1 MLSAK
6 LNIIILTFVLILGVG
21 CSNNTQGLDQALIDK
36 AGAPLLKGLGSHTH
50 KITSDIE
57 GVQRYFDQGL
67 IMAFAFNHAESI
79 RSFKAAQKL
88 DPTCAM
94 CYWGEALALGP
105 NINVNSDG
113 KVIMAPDN
121 RVQAF
126 AAISKASSLMANAS
140 EAEQAYITALSV
152 RYDGNPESSRAPMD
166 IAYATAMENLS
177 IKYPMDNDAASLFAE
192 SLMNTMPWNYWAE
205 DGDPK
210 PDTVKVLNSLESV
223 LAANPN
229 HPLAIHLY
237 IHAVEASSD
246 PSRAEKPADRLA
258 ALVPG
263 AGHLVHMPAHIY
275 WRVGR
280 YHDASVANI
289 EAAKVDED
297 YIAQCN
303 AQGFYPALYYP
314 HNVHF
319 LWAASTM
326 EGRSQLSIDSAL
338 KVSKYVRVEQIKQ
351 IPFLEF
357 FHTIPLL
364 SYVRFAKWEEIL
376 SYKKPIDEFKFSLG
390 LYHYARSI
398 AFASTG
404 DVISAISE
412 QEKILPL
419 KDADEIKVIIK
430 AGQPSDKLLEISH
443 FLALGQIELARN
455 NYLKAIDYFN
465 VAVDI
470 QDALPY
476 REPEFWYYPTRQSLG
491 HALML
496 NKNFEEAVKVF
507 NKDLENYPRN
517 GWSFYGLHKAHQSL
531 ENKNQSQDA
540 LDKFKEIWQFSD
552 VELQSSV
559 IY

>member
-1 MLSAK
+1 MK
-6 LNIIILTFVLILGVG
+6 NNINLKTFIFMIFITACSSESDNNLIK
-21 CSNNTQGLDQALIDK
+21 K
-36 AGAPLLKGLGSHTH
+36 AGAPLLDGLGDHTH
-50 KITSDIE
+50 PITTSVV
-57 GVQRYFDQGL
+57 GVQKYFDQGM

-79 RSFKAAQKL
+79 RSFKAAQNL
-88 DPTCAM
+88 DPNCAM

-113 KVIMAPDN
+113 KVIMAPEN
-121 RVQAF
+121 RIAAF
-126 AAISKASSLMANAS
+126 KAINKAIALSKTVSVK
-140 EAEQAYITALSV
+140 EQAYISALSS
-152 RYDGNPESSRAPMD
+152 RYDGDPATNRDPLD
-166 IAYATAMENLS
+166 IAYANAMEKLS
-177 IKYPMDNDAASLFAE
+177 KNFPDDNDAASLFAE
-192 SLMNTMPWNYWAE
+192 ALMNTMPWNYWAE

-210 PDTVKVLNSLESV
+210 PDTIKVIDSLESV
-223 LAANPN
+223 LAKNPN

-246 PSRAEKPADRLA
+246 PARAEGPADRLGK
-258 ALVPG
+258 LVPG

-275 WRVGR
+275 WRIGR
-280 YHDASVANI
+280 YHDASLVNI

-326 EGRSQLSIDSAL
+326 EGRSELSIESAL
-338 KVSKYVRVEQIKQ
+338 KVSKYVRIEQIKQ

-364 SYVRFAKWEEIL
+364 SYVRFAKWNEIL
-376 SYKKPIDEFKFSLG
+376 SYEKPIDEFKFSLG
-390 LYHYARSI
+390 IYHYARSI

-404 DVISAISE
+404 DIYRAIEE

-419 KDADEIKVIIK
+419 KDASEIKVIIK
-430 AGQPSDKLLEISH
+430 AGQPSDKLLAIANH
-443 FLALGQIELARN
+443 LAMGQIELAN
-455 NYLKAIDYFN
+455 MNIDDSIMHFKM
-465 VAVDI
+465 AVEE

-491 HALML
+491 HALLL
-496 NKNFEEAVKVF
+496 NKDFEEAVSVF
-507 NKDLENYPRN
+507 KQDLKDYPRN
-517 GWSFYGLHKAHQSL
+517 GWSYYGLYKAFKGLDNIELSNEALIKHQ
-531 ENKNQSQDA
+531 
-540 LDKFKEIWQFSD
+540 EIWQMSD
-552 VELQSSV
+552 VELKSSI

>member
-1 MLSAK
+1 MLKINSSLA
-6 LNIIILTFVLILGVG
+6 LFSIFLFLG
-21 CSNNTQGLDQALIDK
+21 CSNNSDILLADK
-36 AGAPLLKGLGSHTH
+36 AGAPLLNGLGKHSHR
-50 KITSDIE
+50 ISSNVD

-79 RSFKAAQKL
+79 RSFKAAQRL
-88 DPTCAM
+88 DPNCAM
-94 CYWGEALALGP
+94 CFWGEALALGP

-113 KVIMAPDN
+113 KVIMAPKN
-121 RVQAF
+121 RVAAF
-126 AAISKASSLMANAS
+126 KAINTAITLSKSASA
-140 EAEQAYITALSV
+140 EEQAYISALAT
-152 RYDGNPESSRAPMD
+152 RYDGDPKTDREPLD
-166 IAYATAMENLS
+166 KAYANAMETLS
-177 IKYPMDNDAASLFAE
+177 KRYPEDNDAASLFAE
-192 SLMNTMPWNYWAE
+192 ALMNTMPWNYWAE

-210 PDTVKVLNSLESV
+210 PDTVKVIDSLESV
-223 LAANPN
+223 LENNPN

-246 PSRAEKPADRLA
+246 PARAEGPADRLA
-258 ALVPG
+258 KLVPG

-275 WRVGR
+275 WRIGR
-280 YHDASVANI
+280 YHDASLANI

-326 EGRSQLSIDSAL
+326 EGRSKLSIDSAL

-364 SYVRFAKWEEIL
+364 SYVRFAKWDEIL
-376 SYKKPIDEFKFSLG
+376 AYEKPIDEFKFSLG

-404 DVISAISE
+404 NIEQAIKE

-419 KDADEIKVIIK
+419 KDAPEIKVIIR
-430 AGQPSDKLLEISH
+430 AGQPSDKLLEIANH
-443 FLALGQIELARN
+443 LAMGQIELAN
-455 NYLKAIDYFN
+455 MNLAASIMHFKM
-465 VAVDI
+465 AVET

-491 HALML
+491 HALLL
-496 NKNFEEAVKVF
+496 NKDFEEAVSVF
-507 NKDLENYPRN
+507 NQDLKDYPRN
-517 GWSFYGLHKAHQSL
+517 GWSYYGLYKAYKAL
-531 ENKNQSQDA
+531 NKAELSNEA
-540 LDKFKEIWQFSD
+540 LTKHVEIWQMSD
-552 VELQSSV
+552 IELKSSI

>member
-1 MLSAK
+1 MLKINSSLATF
-6 LNIIILTFVLILGVG
+6 IIFLFLG
-21 CSNNTQGLDQALIDK
+21 CSNNSDILLTEK
-36 AGAPLLKGLGSHTH
+36 AGAPLLNGLGKHSH
-50 KITSDIE
+50 KISSSVD

-79 RSFKAAQKL
+79 RSFKAAQRL
-88 DPTCAM
+88 DPSCAM
-94 CYWGEALALGP
+94 CFWGEALALGP

-113 KVIMAPDN
+113 KVIMAPQN
-121 RVQAF
+121 RVAAF
-126 AAISKASSLMANAS
+126 KAVNTAIALSKSSS
-140 EAEQAYITALSV
+140 PKEQAYISALAT
-152 RYDGNPESSRAPMD
+152 RYDGNTNTDREPLD
-166 IAYATAMENLS
+166 IAYANAMEALS
-177 IKYPMDNDAASLFAE
+177 QKYPEDNDAASLFAE
-192 SLMNTMPWNYWAE
+192 ALMNTMPWNYWAE
-205 DGDPK
+205 DGNPK
-210 PDTVKVLNSLESV
+210 PDTVKVIDSLELV
-223 LAANPN
+223 LEKNPN

-246 PSRAEKPADRLA
+246 PARAEEPADRLA
-258 ALVPG
+258 NLVPG

-280 YHDASVANI
+280 YHDASLANI
-289 EAAKVDED
+289 EAAKVDEL

-326 EGRSQLSIDSAL
+326 EGRSKLSIDSAL
-338 KVSKYVRVEQIKQ
+338 KVAKYVRVEQIKQ

-364 SYVRFAKWEEIL
+364 SYVRFAKWDEIL
-376 SYKKPIDEFKFSLG
+376 SYEKPIEEFKFSLG
-390 LYHYARSI
+390 LYHYARAV
-398 AFASTG
+398 AFASKG
-404 DVISAISE
+404 NIEKAKFE

-419 KDADEIKVIIK
+419 KESSEIKVIIK
-430 AGQPSDKLLEISH
+430 AGQPSDKLLEIANH
-443 FLALGQIELARN
+443 LAMGQIAMANSNLDASIMHF
-455 NYLKAIDYFN
+455 KM
-465 VAVDI
+465 AVGV

-496 NKNFEEAVKVF
+496 NKNFKEAVSVF
-507 NKDLENYPRN
+507 NQDLKDYPRN
-517 GWSFYGLHKAHQSL
+517 GWSYFGLYKAHKALGNAELSDRAL
-531 ENKNQSQDA
+531 EKHND
-540 LDKFKEIWQFSD
+540 IWQMSD
-552 VELQSSV
+552 VKLESSI

>member
-1 MLSAK
+1 MV
-6 LNIIILTFVLILGVG
+6 NIKYFFFICSFVVISSCGDTKNSDLAI
-21 CSNNTQGLDQALIDK
+21 K
-36 AGAPLLKGLGSHTH
+36 AGAPLLNGLGNHSHL
-50 KITSDIE
+50 ISSDVH

-67 IMAFAFNHAESI
+67 VMSFAFNHAESI
-79 RSFKAAQKL
+79 RAFRAAQTL
-88 DPTCAM
+88 DPNCAM

-113 KVIMAPDN
+113 KVIMSPQN
-121 RVQAF
+121 RVDAFKAINQAM
-126 AAISKASSLMANAS
+126 SLSENATPK
-140 EAEQAYITALSV
+140 EQAYIKALLV
-152 RYDGNPESSRAPMD
+152 RYNGDLQTDRVPLD
-166 IAYATAMENLS
+166 IAYADAMEQLS
-177 IKYPMDNDAASLFAE
+177 YSYPSDDDASAMFAE
-192 SLMNTMPWNYWAE
+192 ALMNTMPWNYWAE

-210 PDTVKVLNSLESV
+210 SDTVKVIASLESV
-223 LAANPN
+223 LERNPD

-246 PSRAEKPADRLA
+246 PARAEKHADRLA

-280 YHDASVANI
+280 YHDASLANI

-319 LWAASTM
+319 LWASSSM
-326 EGRSQLSIDSAL
+326 EGRSKLSIDSAL
-338 KVSKYVRVEQIKQ
+338 KVSKYVRTEQIKQ

-364 SYVRFAKWEEIL
+364 SYVRFAKWKEIL
-376 SYKKPIDEFKFSLG
+376 SYKRPINEFKFSLG

-404 DVISAISE
+404 DILNATKE
-412 QEKILPL
+412 QQQILPL
-419 KDADEIKVIIK
+419 TVAPEIKVIIK

-443 FLALGQIELARN
+443 FLALGQIELAKSN
-455 NYLKAIDYFN
+455 LDQAISYFN
-465 VAVDI
+465 LAVEI

-476 REPEFWYYPTRQSLG
+476 REPEFWFYPTRQSLG
-491 HALML
+491 HALL
-496 NKNFEEAVKVF
+496 INKNFKQAVEVF
-507 NKDLENYPRN
+507 NKDLERYPRN
-517 GWSFYGLHKAHQSL
+517 GWSYYGLHKAYEGLGNNSESL
-531 ENKNQSQDA
+531 KALNKHEN
-540 LDKFKEIWQFSD
+540 IWQMSD
-552 VELQSSV
+552 IKLKSS
-559 IY
+559 IIF

>member
-1 MLSAK
+1 MFKIKLS
-6 LNIIILTFVLILGVG
+6 LVLLSVFIILG
-21 CSNNTQGLDQALIDK
+21 CGKNSDALLAEK
-36 AGAPLLKGLGSHTH
+36 AGAPLLTGLGNHSHN
-50 KITSDIE
+50 ISSNIY
-57 GVQRYFDQGL
+57 GVQRYFNQGM

-88 DPTCAM
+88 DPKCAM
-94 CYWGEALALGP
+94 CFWGEALALGP

-113 KVIMAPDN
+113 KVIMAPQN
-121 RVQAF
+121 RVAAF
-126 AAISKASSLMANAS
+126 KAINKAIALS
-140 EAEQAYITALSV
+140 ESVSIKEQAYISALAS
-152 RYDGNPESSRAPMD
+152 RYDGNPETNRETLD
-166 IAYATAMENLS
+166 IAYASAMENLS
-177 IKYPMDNDAASLFAE
+177 KTYPEDNDAASLFAE
-192 SLMNTMPWNYWAE
+192 ALMNTMPWNYWAE
-205 DGDPK
+205 GGDPK
-210 PDTVKVLNSLESV
+210 PDTIKVLDSLESV
-223 LAANPN
+223 LEKNPN

-246 PSRAEKPADRLA
+246 PARAEEPADRLA
-258 ALVPG
+258 KLVPG

-280 YHDASVANI
+280 YHDASLANI

-326 EGRSQLSIDSAL
+326 EGRSELSIESAL
-338 KVSKYVRVEQIKQ
+338 KVSKYVRIEQIKQ

-364 SYVRFAKWEEIL
+364 SYVRFAKWDEIL
-376 SYKKPIDEFKFSLG
+376 SYKKPIEEFKFSLG

-404 DVISAISE
+404 DIENAIKE
-412 QEKILPL
+412 QVKILPL
-419 KDADEIKVIIK
+419 KDSPEIKVIIK
-430 AGQPSDKLLEISH
+430 AGQPSDKLLEIANH
-443 FLALGQIELARN
+443 LAMGQIELAN
-455 NYLKAIDYFN
+455 MNIDASIMHFKI
-465 VAVDI
+465 AVET

-491 HALML
+491 HALLL
-496 NKNFEEAVKVF
+496 NKDFEEAVSVF
-507 NKDLENYPRN
+507 NQDLKDYPRN
-517 GWSFYGLHKAHQSL
+517 GWSYYGLYKAY
-531 ENKNQSQDA
+531 KA
-540 LDKFKEIWQFSD
+540 LDNNELSNEALIKHQEIWQMSD
-552 VELQSSV
+552 VELKSSI

>member
-1 MLSAK
+1 MKIKFSLVLFSIF
-6 LNIIILTFVLILGVG
+6 IISSCVKY
-21 CSNNTQGLDQALIDK
+21 SDAALADK
-36 AGAPLLKGLGSHTH
+36 AGAPLLKGLGDHSL
-50 KITSDIE
+50 KISSNVY

-67 IMAFAFNHAESI
+67 VLAFAFNHAESI

-88 DPTCAM
+88 DPSCAM
-94 CYWGEALALGP
+94 CFWGEALALGP

-113 KVIMAPDN
+113 KVIMAPQN
-121 RVQAF
+121 RLAAF
-126 AAISKASSLMANAS
+126 KAINTAIALSESVSKK
-140 EAEQAYITALSV
+140 EQAYIAALAK
-152 RYDGNPESSRAPMD
+152 RYDGNPETNREPLD
-166 IAYATAMENLS
+166 IAYANAMEILS
-177 IKYPMDNDAASLFAE
+177 NTYPEDNDAASLFAE
-192 SLMNTMPWNYWAE
+192 ALMNTMPWNYWAE

-210 PDTVKVLNSLESV
+210 PDTIKVIDSLESV
-223 LAANPN
+223 LEKDPN

-246 PSRAEKPADRLA
+246 PARAERPADRLA
-258 ALVPG
+258 KLVPG

-280 YHDASVANI
+280 YHDASLANI
-289 EAAKVDED
+289 EAAKVDEE

-326 EGRSQLSIDSAL
+326 EGRSKLSIDSAL

-364 SYVRFAKWEEIL
+364 SYVRFAKWDEIL
-376 SYKKPIDEFKFSLG
+376 AYEKPIDEFKYSLG

-398 AFASTG
+398 ALASTG
-404 DVISAISE
+404 NIEQAIKE

-419 KDADEIKVIIK
+419 KDAPEIKVIIR
-430 AGQPSDKLLEISH
+430 AGQPSDKLLEIANH
-443 FLALGQIELARN
+443 LAMGQIELAN
-455 NYLKAIDYFN
+455 MNLAASIMHFKM
-465 VAVDI
+465 AVET

-491 HALML
+491 HALLL
-496 NKNFEEAVKVF
+496 NKDFEEAVSVF
-507 NKDLENYPRN
+507 NQDLKDYPRN
-517 GWSFYGLHKAHQSL
+517 GWSYYGLYKAYKAL
-531 ENKNQSQDA
+531 NKAELSNEA
-540 LDKFKEIWQFSD
+540 LAKHVEIWQMSD
-552 VELQSSV
+552 IELKSSI

>member
-1 MLSAK
+1 MVNTNQIKA
-6 LNIIILTFVLILGVG
+6 LILFLIITA
-21 CSNNTQGLDQALIDK
+21 CSNDGNINLIKK
-36 AGAPLLKGLGSHTH
+36 AGAPLLNGLGDHSHP
-50 KITSDIE
+50 ITTSVE
-57 GVQRYFDQGL
+57 GVQKYFDQGM

-79 RSFKAAQKL
+79 RSFKAAQNL
-88 DPTCAM
+88 DPNCAM

-113 KVIMAPDN
+113 KVIMAPEN
-121 RVQAF
+121 RIAAF
-126 AAISKASSLMANAS
+126 KAINKAIALS
-140 EAEQAYITALSV
+140 ETVSVKEKAYISALSS
-152 RYDGNPESSRAPMD
+152 RYDGNPASNRDPLD
-166 IAYATAMENLS
+166 IAYANAMEKLS
-177 IKYPMDNDAASLFAE
+177 KNFPDDNDAASLFAE
-192 SLMNTMPWNYWAE
+192 ALMNTMPWNYWAE

-210 PDTVKVLNSLESV
+210 PDTIKVIDSLESV
-223 LAANPN
+223 LAKNPN

-246 PSRAEKPADRLA
+246 PGRAEGPADRLGKI
-258 ALVPG
+258 VPG

-275 WRVGR
+275 WRIGR
-280 YHDASVANI
+280 YHDASLVNI

-326 EGRSQLSIDSAL
+326 EGRSELSIESAL

-364 SYVRFAKWEEIL
+364 SYVRFAKWDEIL
-376 SYKKPIDEFKFSLG
+376 AYEKPIDEFKFSLG

-404 DVISAISE
+404 NIEQAIIE

-419 KDADEIKVIIK
+419 KDAPEIKVIIK
-430 AGQPSDKLLEISH
+430 AGQPSDKLLEIANH
-443 FLALGQIELARN
+443 LAMGQIELAN
-455 NYLKAIDYFN
+455 LNIDASIMHFQM
-465 VAVDI
+465 AVET

-476 REPEFWYYPTRQSLG
+476 REPEFWYYPSRQSLG
-491 HALML
+491 HALLL
-496 NKNFEEAVKVF
+496 NKDFEEAINVF
-507 NKDLENYPRN
+507 NQDLKDYPRN
-517 GWSFYGLHKAHQSL
+517 GWSYYGLYKAYKAIGNNELSN
-531 ENKNQSQDA
+531 EA
-540 LDKFKEIWQFSD
+540 LTKHREIWQLSD
-552 VELQSSV
+552 VELQSSI

>member
-1 MLSAK
+1 MNNIKYLVLTFSVLFLSAC
-6 LNIIILTFVLILGVG
+6 NNNSDQMLIE
-21 CSNNTQGLDQALIDK
+21 K
-36 AGAPLLKGLGSHTH
+36 AGAPLLEGLGDHTH
-50 KITSDIE
+50 KISSNVE
-57 GVQRYFDQGL
+57 GVQRYFDQGM

-88 DPTCAM
+88 DPSCAM

-113 KVIMAPDN
+113 KVIMAPEN
-121 RVQAF
+121 RIAAF
-126 AAISKASSLMANAS
+126 KAINIAIALS
-140 EAEQAYITALSV
+140 ETVSEKEQAYISALSS
-152 RYDGNPESSRAPMD
+152 RYDGNIESNRDPLD
-166 IAYATAMENLS
+166 IAYANAMEKLS
-177 IKYPMDNDAASLFAE
+177 KTFPDDNDAASLFAE
-192 SLMNTMPWNYWAE
+192 ALMNTMPWNYWAE

-210 PDTVKVLNSLESV
+210 PDTIKVIDSLENV
-223 LAANPN
+223 LAKNPN

-237 IHAVEASSD
+237 IHAVEASSN
-246 PSRAEKPADRLA
+246 PGRAEGPADRLGKI
-258 ALVPG
+258 VPG

-275 WRVGR
+275 WRIGR
-280 YHDASVANI
+280 YHDASLVNI

-326 EGRSQLSIDSAL
+326 EGRSELSIESAL
-338 KVSKYVRVEQIKQ
+338 KVSKYVRIEQIKQ

-364 SYVRFAKWEEIL
+364 SYVRFAKWDEIL
-376 SYKKPIDEFKFSLG
+376 AYEKPIDEFKFSLG

-404 DVISAISE
+404 NIEQAIIE

-419 KDADEIKVIIK
+419 KDAPEIKVIIK
-430 AGQPSDKLLEISH
+430 AGQPSDKLLEIANH
-443 FLALGQIELARN
+443 LARGQIELAN
-455 NYLKAIDYFN
+455 MNIDASIMHFQM
-465 VAVDI
+465 AVEA

-491 HALML
+491 HALLL
-496 NKNFEEAVKVF
+496 NKDFEEAINVF
-507 NKDLENYPRN
+507 NQDLKDYPRN
-517 GWSFYGLHKAHQSL
+517 GWSYYGLYKAYKALGNNELSNEALTKHQ
-531 ENKNQSQDA
+531 
-540 LDKFKEIWQFSD
+540 EIWQLSD
-552 VELQSSV
+552 VELKSSI